1 MRSFILSVEIWRAF
15 LDVYLHRYGDS
26 KPKPMKQV
34 LVTLADSLSRWPN
47 PEQAQVLR
55 KGVLATFL
63 FWINC
68 HDYTPSLKPALQG
81 LEYFVY
87 KGIFSVREV
96 VVSLHGIV
104 PTVAS
109 PPVEDLTTQITGAA
123 RSAASPSVPEFP
135 APESEV
141 SPEDLIEPFIST
153 LLAWTSH
160 TDVAMS
166 ASRLILT
173 FFKLLRMQSA
183 MGIYFYH
190 SITKLPLWVSPLKE
204 ILERKPEI
212 VDALKHHVLPGL
224 FMLSP
229 EDLRDFI
236 SSLNLEHC
244 LSGMVPAENK
254 SEVLLLLS
262 SLQVAQDLGLVRVTG
277 KLVLMS

>member
-15 LDVYLHRYGDS
+15 LDVYLDRYGDS

-34 LVTLADSLSRWPN
+34 LVTLAESLSRWPN
-47 PEQAQVLR
+47 PEQAEVLR

-63 FWINC
+63 FWING
-68 HDYTPSLKPALQG
+68 HDYTSSLKPALQG
-81 LEYFVY
+81 LEYSVN
-87 KGIFSVREV
+87 KGIFSIQDV
-96 VVSLHGIV
+96 VVSLQSNV

-109 PPVEDLTTQITGAA
+109 PPVKDLTTQITGAA
-123 RSAASPSVPEFP
+123 RSAARPSVPNFP
-135 APESEV
+135 APESEA
-141 SPEDLIEPFIST
+141 SFEDLVESFIST
-153 LLAWTSH
+153 LLGWISH

-173 FFKLLRMQSA
+173 FFKLIRMQSA
-183 MGIYFYH
+183 TGVYFYH

-236 SSLNLEHC
+236 SSLNLERC

-254 SEVLLLLS
+254 PEVLLLLS
-262 SLQVAQDLGLVRVTG
+262 SLQVAHDLGLVRVTG
-277 KLVLMS
+277 TLVPIS